1 MRKKTFAGLFAL
13 ALLIAVVCCFAGCG
27 EDKGEATTAAATT
40 VETTALPTEPQL
52 KDQLYF
58 NADKLLNK
66 DLVRNKDRITGMYE
80 VKLFINGDY
89 EVFTTDIDAA
99 VQSVDRF
106 LICVPEFNWQGMFSG
121 VKSAQSQLGGTV
133 YDGLVVTGI
142 EENVISVKSSV
153 GSVTLATDAVIYD
166 MTGLSAPV
174 GSAGQI
180 REGDKLCA
188 YADDTGLLQ
197 VVYITERAMV
207 HDDSHACLHCQ
218 ENPAWT
224 AWDGTQPLTSGHYQ
238 MTQNVTLEDTITLSG
253 EDVSLCLNGF
263 SLTCKNRVFVLTDGA
278 RLSITDHAGFTQVF
292 KGSVSGGGIP
302 TANMDEKELLGGTI
316 YAEKGTELNLYGGEL
331 RSNVK
336 NGTGRSIYRGATV
349 YTTGTFNLH
358 DGVLTGGNATDQGG
372 GLYVGP
378 GGSFSMDGG
387 TMRYGNVGKSGG
399 TAAFDKDCAEV
410 RISGGKLI
418 AGVAVK
424 FGGGI
429 YTEKSMDV
437 TGGTFT
443 GDLSDGVNAE
453 YGGVFCVSNGAEV
466 AFSQNV
472 EFYGGSAT
480 EGGNIACRIKCHV
493 VLHEGA
499 VIRDGFGSSNGGNMV
514 NFGILDIRGAKILNG
529 HTKGSGGNIY
539 SFTNGDTVVNLYDGE
554 ISGGVA
560 GTGGNI
566 RMTGNP
572 GSYETGSILN
582 VYGGLIENGEAT
594 SGNGGNIA
602 IAAHSQA
609 HFTGG
614 TITGGKAKKD
624 GGGVSLVFTAEYQ
637 VAARVFLGGNV
648 RIVGNEGTDLFVGSS
663 TVVEFEKDCPFTEDA
678 SVGLGAMDP
687 TVALAVGAPQGA
699 ESVLF
704 WREGIK
710 TLVNQDGE
718 LVLQ

>member
-1 MRKKTFAGLFAL
+1 MGKKT
-13 ALLIAVVCCFAGCG
+13 LIAMILMLVVACSFFGCG
-27 EDKGEATTAAATT
+27 EDKEGPTTTAATT
-40 VETTALPTEPQL
+40 VETTMAPTEPQL

-66 DLVRNKDRITGMYE
+66 DLVRSKNRITGMYE
-80 VKLFINGDY
+80 IRLFIDGEY
-89 EVFTTDIDAA
+89 EVFTTDVDAA
-99 VQSVDRF
+99 IQSVDRF
-106 LICVPEFNWQGMFSG
+106 LICIPEFNWQGMFSG

-133 YDGLVVTGI
+133 HDGLVVTGI
-142 EENVISVKSSV
+142 AENVLSVKSSV
-153 GSVTLATDAVIYD
+153 GSVTLAEDAVIYD

-188 YADDTGLLQ
+188 YADDSGLLQ
-197 VVYITERAMV
+197 MVYITERPMP
-207 HDDSHACLHCQ
+207 HDDSHVCLHCQ
-218 ENPAWT
+218 ENPSWT
-224 AWDGTQPLTSGHYQ
+224 AWDGTHPLTSGHYW

-253 EDVSLCLNGF
+253 EDVALCLNGY

-278 RLSITDHAGFTQVF
+278 KLSITDHAGFTQVF

-302 TANMDEKELLGGTI
+302 TSNKDEKELLGGTI
-316 YAEKGTELNLYGGEL
+316 YAEEGTELNLYGGEL

-336 NGTGRSIYRGATV
+336 DGTGRSIYRGATV
-349 YTTGTFNLH
+349 YTSGTFNLH
-358 DGVLTGGNATDQGG
+358 DGVLTGGNATDRGG

-378 GGSFSMDGG
+378 GGSFFMDGG

-410 RISGGKLI
+410 GISGGTVI

-453 YGGVFCVSNGAEV
+453 YGGVFCASNGAEV
-466 AFSQNV
+466 EFRENV
-472 EFYGGSAT
+472 EFYGGAAT
-480 EGGNIACRIKCHV
+480 EGGNLACRITCRV
-493 VLHEGA
+493 VLHEG
-499 VIRDGFGSSNGGNMV
+499 VVVRDGYGNSNGGNLV
-514 NFGILDIRGAKILNG
+514 NFGIMDIRGAKILNG
-529 HTKGSGGNIY
+529 RANGSGGNLY
-539 SFTNGDTVVNLYDGE
+539 SYTNGDTVVNLFDGE

-566 RMTGNP
+566 RMSGNP

-582 VYGGLIENGEAT
+582 VYGGLITNGEAT
-594 SGNGGNIA
+594 SGNGGNVA
-602 IAAHSQA
+602 VTAHLQAHS
-609 HFTGG
+609 TGG

-624 GGGVSLVFTAEYQ
+624 GGGVSLVYTAEHQ
-637 VAARVFLGGNV
+637 VAAQVFLGGSI
-648 RIVGNEGTDLFVGSS
+648 RIVGNEGSDLFVGSS
-663 TVVEFEKDCPFTEDA
+663 TVVEFEKDSPFTADA

-699 ESVLF
+699 KTVLF

-710 TLVNQDGE
+710 TLVNRDGE
-718 LVLQ
+718 LILQ